1 MAEHMVVSWAL
12 AEDGAAGTQLTVE
25 LQAALNL
32 PPFLPVGAIAQ
43 SVADGFLAAALAKLA
58 TE

>member
-1 MAEHMVVSWAL
+1 
-12 AEDGAAGTQLTVE
+12 LTVA
-25 LQAALNL
+25 LRAALNL

-43 SVADGFLAAALAKLA
+43 SVADGFLAAAMAKLA